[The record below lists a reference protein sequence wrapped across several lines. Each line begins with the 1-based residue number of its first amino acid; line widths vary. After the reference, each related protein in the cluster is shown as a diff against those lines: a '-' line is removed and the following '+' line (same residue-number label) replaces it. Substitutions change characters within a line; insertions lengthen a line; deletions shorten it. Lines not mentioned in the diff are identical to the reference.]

1 MRNVTLI
8 SAAFGLLILA
18 TPAAGQD
25 TSISFFITSQ
35 SPGDGG
41 NLGGLAEADA
51 HCQKL
56 AEAAGISGK
65 TWTAYLSTSS
75 ENARDRIGS
84 GPWHNA
90 KGELIAASLDELHS
104 DGNQISKQTALTE
117 KGEKVK
123 GRGDEP
129 NMHDILTGSTP
140 EGTVAAGQTC
150 GNWMSNSSTDT
161 AIVGHHDRI
170 GLKDDAPSKSW
181 NSSHPTRG
189 CGKDDLP
196 KSGGAGLFYCFARK

>member
-1 MRNVTLI
+1 MHNMTMI
-8 SAAFGLLILA
+8 GAAFGLLILA
-18 TPAAGQD
+18 AQAAAQD
-25 TSISFFITSQ
+25 RSISFFITSQ

-41 NLGGLAEADA
+41 NLGGLAGADA

-56 AEAAGISGK
+56 AEAAGVSDK
-65 TWTAYLSTSS
+65 TWRAYLSTSS
-75 ENARDRIGS
+75 ENARDRIGN

-104 DGNQISKQTALTE
+104 EGNQISKQTALTE
-117 KGEKVK
+117 KGEMVK

-129 NMHDILTGSTP
+129 NTHDILTGSTP

-150 GNWMSNSSTDT
+150 SDWMSNSSTDT
-161 AIVGHHDRI
+161 AMVGHHDRM

-189 CGKDDLP
+189 CSKDDLP
-196 KSGGAGLFYCFARK
+196 KSGGAGLFYCFAKR